1 MIKNEQERQRIGTA
15 IANLR
20 KHVEWTDEMGIHRT
34 GMTQMELARRAG
46 IRQSNLSRI
55 ECGAYAATIDILATI
70 IDAMGYEIDFVT
82 KQ

>member
-1 MIKNEQERQRIGTA
+1 MIKNEHERQRIGQR
-15 IANLR
+15 IAELR
-20 KHVEWTDEMGIHRT
+20 KAVKWTDELGIHRT

-70 IDAMGYEIDFVT
+70 VDAIGYEIDFVT
-82 KQ
+82 K